1 MVADD
6 GGEAEP
12 SAGRPGT
19 VGVLARAAVAAVAV
33 VLGVVWIVRVAVLGS
48 TLGGGLLFEMLP
60 PLVLLYFGIV
70 YLRTQ
75 RRALRE
81 GS

>member
-1 MVADD
+1 MADGD
-6 GGEAEP
+6 RDETA
-12 SAGRPGT
+12 STAGRPGT
-19 VGVLARAAVAAVAV
+19 VGVFARAAVAAIAV
-33 VLGVVWIVRVAVLGS
+33 VLGVVWIVRVAILGS
-48 TLGGGLLFEMLP
+48 TLGGGLLFEVLP

-75 RRALRE
+75 RRTLRE

>member
-1 MVADD
+1 MVADNGD
-6 GGEAEP
+6 ETDP

-33 VLGVVWIVRVAVLGS
+33 VLGIVWIVRVAILGS
-48 TLGGGLLFEMLP
+48 TLGGGLLFEVLP

>member
-1 MVADD
+1 MVA
-6 GGEAEP
+6 GEGRRTNGPA
-12 SAGRPGT
+12 SRPGT
-19 VGVLARAAVAAVAV
+19 GGVIARALLAALAV
-33 VLGVVWIVRVAVLGS
+33 VLGLVWIVRLAVVGS
-48 TLGGGLLFEMLP
+48 TLAGGLLFEVLP

-75 RRALRE
+75 YWTLRD